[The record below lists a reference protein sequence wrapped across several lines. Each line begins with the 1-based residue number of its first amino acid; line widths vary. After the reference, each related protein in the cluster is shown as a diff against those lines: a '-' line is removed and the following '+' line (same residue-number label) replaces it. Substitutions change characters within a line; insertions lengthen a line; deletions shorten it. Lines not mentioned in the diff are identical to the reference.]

1 MRPSDPDN
9 GGKIAAGVLKGMQL
23 AGYDYPVRKLRRH
36 RDSCCVTLPLQVRGF
51 LALEGG
57 DRLLFGECSWP
68 GLVAFFKVTP
78 ERYRALM
85 ADDCKEI
92 RQSARKV
99 QKRKGTLVVNIPPR
113 ICEILSAEVGD
124 NLIFGLA
131 PQRNMVTVAALKGG
145 GDSTGSRRSG

>member
-1 MRPSDPDN
+1 MKLEDLSDVD
-9 GGKIAAGVLKGMQL
+9 KIAVGLLRSMQL
-23 AGYDYPVRKLRRH
+23 AGHDYPVRKLRRSGGV
-36 RDSCCVTLPLQVRGF
+36 RCVTLPLQVRGF
-51 LALEGG
+51 LALERG
-57 DRLLFGECSWP
+57 DWLLFGESSWP

-99 QKRKGTLVVNIPPR
+99 QKRKGTLLVTISPR
-113 ICEILSAEVGD
+113 ICEILSADAGD

-131 PQRNMVTVAALKGG
+131 PQRNMVTVAAIKVA
-145 GDSTGSRRSG
+145 GDSTGCRRPG